1 MQVHERV
8 SYTVTTQLRKKIIF
22 KNGRKG
28 MWFGLFLGGF
38 YVTTTPIFC
47 GIHLSVVRSNAAA
60 GRMPNAME
68 MVIEACFASWCQA
81 NEMQR
86 NAEKDQFAKNDYAL
100 R

>member
-1 MQVHERV
+1 M
-8 SYTVTTQLRKKIIF
+8 LLLL
-22 KNGRKG
+22 
-28 MWFGLFLGGF
+28 LF
-38 YVTTTPIFC
+38 FC

-81 NEMQR
+81 QEMQQ